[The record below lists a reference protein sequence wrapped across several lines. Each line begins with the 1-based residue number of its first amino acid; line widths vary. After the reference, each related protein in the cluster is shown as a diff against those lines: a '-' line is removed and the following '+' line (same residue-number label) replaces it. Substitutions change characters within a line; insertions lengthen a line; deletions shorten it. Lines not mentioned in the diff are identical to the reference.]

1 MWVHLATRTSYDSRP
16 KQNVAPPE
24 VVVIPELHN
33 VHPKMKTTPQK
44 LIIEQVDNINV
55 EGYLFPNIKAV
66 EYKNLKV
73 TSQNGILFD
82 SQNRLMVKPLDN
94 QPITVEFK
102 TEKIKQALWITILS
116 WIGVIIFFIVSSFQR
131 TKLLDD

>member
-1 MWVHLATRTSYDSRP
+1 
-16 KQNVAPPE
+16 
-24 VVVIPELHN
+24 
-33 VHPKMKTTPQK
+33 
-44 LIIEQVDNINV
+44 V